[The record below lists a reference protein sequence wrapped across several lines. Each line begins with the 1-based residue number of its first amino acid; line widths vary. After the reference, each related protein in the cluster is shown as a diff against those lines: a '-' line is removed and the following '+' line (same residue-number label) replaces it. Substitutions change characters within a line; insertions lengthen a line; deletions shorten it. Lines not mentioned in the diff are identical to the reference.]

1 MYIYSIFIFMDEIT
15 RSVRQGKPVAPKVK
29 ENRKEGAKHP
39 VDRYYAESF
48 LDRYFKKLKIRR

>member
-1 MYIYSIFIFMDEIT
+1 MNEIT

-29 ENRKEGAKHP
+29 ENWKEGAKHP

-48 LDRYFKKLKIRR
+48 LDRYFKKLKITR

>member
-15 RSVRQGKPVAPKVK
+15 RSARQGKRVAPRV
-29 ENRKEGAKHP
+29 EDNRKKETKHP

-48 LDRYFKKLKIRR
+48 LDRYFKKLKIER